1 MKEIPLKDTTQ
12 VALVDDYHHA
22 WLMQHTWCLQKCR
35 ANRTSYAYRIG
46 WTTDGRK
53 ARLMMHREILGL
65 DVGDPREADHR
76 DGNGLNNQESNLRI
90 VSPLQNAANRPL
102 QLRSRTGYKGV
113 CPDRHGLFRAV
124 IRVHGIQ
131 TRLGLYSDV
140 LEASFCYNTAA
151 AHLYGEHARLNPIPP
166 DHIPPERQA
175 QLRQEVLTVLAEQSE
190 KPLTTRS
197 PGQVSWDASRSR
209 WRVKAVITD
218 HWVYIGSYHDK
229 AEADY
234 AAALALDPNAVP
246 DPTIKPTRLEFI
258 KKRVAYLHSIHQPE
272 PEPAGI

>member
-1 MKEIPLKDTTQ
+1 MKEIPLSNSTN
-12 VALVDDYHHA
+12 VALVDDHHYG
-22 WLMQHTWCLQKCR
+22 WLSQYSWRELKTRWG
-35 ANRTSYAYRIG
+35 RTTYAARVSR
-46 WTTDGRK
+46 TPDGRK
-53 ARLMMHREILGL
+53 VTLLMHREILGL
-65 DVGDPREADHR
+65 DVGDPREADHQ
-76 DGNGLNNQESNLRI
+76 DGNGLNNLESNLR
-90 VSPLQNAANRPL
+90 VVTPLQNAANRPL
-102 QLRSRTGYKGV
+102 EHGSRTGHKGV

-131 TRLGLYSDV
+131 TRLGLYADV

-175 QLRQEVLTVLAEQSE
+175 QLRQEVLTVLAERAE

-234 AAALALDPNAVP
+234 AAALALNPNAVP
-246 DPTIKPTRLEFI
+246 DATIKPASLEFI
-258 KKRVAYLHSIHQPE
+258 RKRVAYLHSVHQPE